1 MAYRIWPGP
10 AGSAASQALTGLAV
24 SVHQR
29 ASGLAVSAAA
39 RGQGPATSR
48 LYPGGV
54 RVYVVEASLG
64 DDSGNLD
71 YSLGD
76 DGVVVTDA
84 QGRIVQ

>member
-1 MAYRIWPGP
+1 MG
-10 AGSAASQALTGLAV
+10 AGGHVDLGSLLPWWQT
-24 SVHQR
+24 R
-29 ASGLAVSAAA
+29 W
-39 RGQGPATSR
+39 QGPATSH
-48 LYPGGV
+48 LYSGGV

-76 DGVVVTDA
+76 DGVVVTDT